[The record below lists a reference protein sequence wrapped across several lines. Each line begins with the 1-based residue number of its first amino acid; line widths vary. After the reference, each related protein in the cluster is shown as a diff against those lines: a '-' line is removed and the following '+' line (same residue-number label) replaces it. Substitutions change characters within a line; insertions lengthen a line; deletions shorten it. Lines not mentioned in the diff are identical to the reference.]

1 VDNSSLLLRVLAAGV
16 PLLIIALIAGTAG
29 YVSKRAGQEAVP
41 PLASQAAAD
50 GIRGAVQ
57 SASGDELTIVTA
69 SGEQLKLRL
78 LPDARIEVLTPMPA
92 SALSPGDWVNGGA
105 IPHAQTVL
113 ALTGLVMI
121 PDPVVQS
128 P

>member
-16 PLLIIALIAGTAG
+16 PLLLIALIAGAAG
-29 YVSKRAGQEAVP
+29 YVSKRADQEPVP
-41 PLASQAAAD
+41 PLSSEAAVE
-50 GIRGAVQ
+50 GVRGSVQ

-78 LPDARIEVLTPMPA
+78 LPDARIEVLTPMPV
-92 SALSPGDWVNGGA
+92 SALRPGDWVNGGA
-105 IPHAQTVL
+105 IPHANTVL